1 MHKIIWFFK
10 NKYNYLTTNCLC
22 VKIKILRKK
31 GKLFM
36 EIFLAILLFLVGVVL
51 IVKGGDFFVDS
62 ASWIAKVS
70 GIPEFIIGATIVSIA
85 TTLPELLVSV
95 MAAVQGKVDMAT
107 GNAVG
112 SVTVNVG
119 IIMALSIL
127 CMPSVIKRKDYMFK
141 SITLMVSAGIICIC
155 GFVGEVNV
163 ILSIVLLAIFVT
175 YMAENVVSAKRSLVS
190 TSGAVI
196 KNLANESPVDLSENA
211 TMEMQTQTSDVN
223 EKKKISGKEIAI
235 NITKFIVGAVA
246 IVYGADLLVDK
257 GSLLA
262 EAVGISERII
272 SLTLIAIGTSLPE
285 LVTTITAISKKQSS
299 LSLGNIIG
307 ANILDLTLIMPLCS
321 IISGQSLP
329 IAKQAGLID
338 LPVCLA
344 VCMLALIPSLIS
356 GKFKRWQGVTLMAFY
371 LIYLVVTCLVVI
383 V

>member
-1 MHKIIWFFK
+1 
-10 NKYNYLTTNCLC
+10 
-22 VKIKILRKK
+22 
-31 GKLFM
+31 M
-36 EIFLAILLFLVGVVL
+36 EIFLAILLFLVGLIL
-51 IVKGGDFFVDS
+51 IVKGGDFFVDA

-112 SVTVNVG
+112 SVTANVG
-119 IIMALSIL
+119 VIMALSIL
-127 CMPSVIKRKDYMFK
+127 CMPSIIKRKDYMFK
-141 SITLMVSAGIICIC
+141 SITLMVSAGIICVC
-155 GFVGEVNV
+155 GFVGEVNI

-175 YMAENVVSAKRSLVS
+175 YMAENIISAKRSLAS
-190 TSGAVI
+190 SSGAVI
-196 KNLANESPVDLSENA
+196 ENLANEKSMDLSENS
-211 TMEMQTQTSDVN
+211 TIETKTEVEIVG
-223 EKKKISGKEIAI
+223 EKNKPSGKEIAI
-235 NITKFIVGAVA
+235 NIIKFVVGAAA

-285 LVTTITAISKKQSS
+285 LVTTITAITKKQSS

-307 ANILDLTLIMPLCS
+307 ANILDLTLIMPLCA
-321 IISGQSLP
+321 IISGKSLP
-329 IAKQAGLID
+329 IARQAGLID
-338 LPVCLA
+338 LPVCLG
-344 VCMLALIPSLIS
+344 VCMLALIPSLVS
-356 GKFKRWQGVTLMAFY
+356 GKFKRWQGIVLMATY